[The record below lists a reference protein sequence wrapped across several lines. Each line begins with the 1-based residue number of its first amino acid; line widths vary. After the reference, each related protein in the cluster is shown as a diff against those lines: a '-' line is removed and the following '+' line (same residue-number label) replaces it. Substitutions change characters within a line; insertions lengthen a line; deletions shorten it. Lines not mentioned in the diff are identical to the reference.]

1 MLNRNGGI
9 LKDGDIYLYLKTVC
23 AELQSQIKNLTK
35 TKSHMY
41 TDVNS

>member
-1 MLNRNGGI
+1 MI
-9 LKDGDIYLYLKTVC
+9 YLKTVS

-41 TDVNS
+41 IDVTS